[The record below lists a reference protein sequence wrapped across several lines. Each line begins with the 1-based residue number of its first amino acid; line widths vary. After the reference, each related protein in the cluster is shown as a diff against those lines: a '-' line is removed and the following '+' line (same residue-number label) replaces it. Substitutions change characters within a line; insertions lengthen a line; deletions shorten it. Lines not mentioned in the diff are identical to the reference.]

1 MLEFFLIF
9 SDFFEFSF
17 MTILTTK
24 NFLKERRKIK
34 VKMQNYP
41 LHVQLSKISFYDVQL
56 KEKLKLAVCIIEYP
70 QGFTFKNCHS
80 SLR

>member
-34 VKMQNYP
+34 VKMRNYP

-56 KEKLKLAVCIIEYP
+56 KEKLKLAVCA
-70 QGFTFKNCHS
+70 S
-80 SLR
+80 